1 MYYRTGKGK
10 NIKTGKGCNIDIL
23 IKLENGEF
31 CSVKEKITERNSPLV
46 VLGYRIMI

>member
-1 MYYRTGKGK
+1 MYYRAGKGK
-10 NIKTGKGCNIDIL
+10 NIKTGKGRDIL

-46 VLGYRIMI
+46 VLGYTIMI